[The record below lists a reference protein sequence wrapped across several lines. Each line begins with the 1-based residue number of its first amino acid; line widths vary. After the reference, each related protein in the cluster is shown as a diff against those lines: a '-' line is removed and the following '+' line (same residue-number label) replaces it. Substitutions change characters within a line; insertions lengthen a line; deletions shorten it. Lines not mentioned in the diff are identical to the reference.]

1 MDPHLRRL
9 QAEIELAVQGLSM
22 EQLSWH
28 PPGKW
33 SVAEIL
39 EHLYLTYTG
48 TSKGFS
54 RLLDSGKASDKLP
67 TFKQRM
73 GRLVVVH
80 LGYFP
85 RGAKS
90 PRVAV
95 PRGVGS
101 EKSLVDIGA
110 KIAEMGEIMN
120 RCEARFGPKTRILDH
135 PMLGPFSV
143 SQWRKFHLVH
153 GLHHMK
159 QIRRL
164 RKQF

>member
-1 MDPHLRRL
+1 
-9 QAEIELAVQGLSM
+9 M

-54 RLLDSGKASDKLP
+54 RVLESGNAIGNTP
-67 TFKQRM
+67 TLRQRL
-73 GRLVVVH
+73 GALVVVQ

-85 RGAKS
+85 RGVKS

-101 EKSLVDIGA
+101 EKSLAEIGA
-110 KIAEMGEIMN
+110 KVAEMEEIMST
-120 RCEARFGPKTRILDH
+120 CEARFGPKTRILDH
-135 PMLGPFSV
+135 PLLSPFSV

-164 RKQF
+164 RSQSEKP

>member
-1 MDPHLRRL
+1 
-9 QAEIELAVQGLSM
+9 M

-54 RLLDSGKASDKLP
+54 RVLESGNAIGNTP
-67 TFKQRM
+67 TLRQRL
-73 GRLVVVH
+73 GALVVVQ

-85 RGAKS
+85 RGVKS

-101 EKSLVDIGA
+101 EKSLADIGA
-110 KIAEMGEIMN
+110 KIAEMEEIMS

-135 PMLGPFSV
+135 PSARPVFGVAVAEV
-143 SQWRKFHLVH
+143 SFGARSAPHETDPPVAEPILRSRKN
-153 GLHHMK
+153 
-159 QIRRL
+159 RN
-164 RKQF
+164 